1 METNVNVVVVG
12 ELEAEVLDFE
22 QVDVTEHFLQQHLTC
37 RLLLNTSD
45 TQPRRRLITTAPLK
59 LRLRLKVKV
68 KFSHTRYRA
77 LGPELIP
84 VYR

>member
-1 METNVNVVVVG
+1 VETNVNVVVVG

-22 QVDVTEHFLQQHLTC
+22 QVDVTEDFLQQHLTC
-37 RLLLNTSD
+37 RLLLNTCD
-45 TQPRRRLITTAPLK
+45 TQPRRRLITTALLK